1 LSFLSS
7 PIAPSWLL
15 NLSIFVHDIFCFFL
29 FPMERFRSRSCR
41 EGRIQMEGYHGDKAA
56 PANMKDLRSYSV
68 SNAVSAQPNQLGN
81 EVKIKKGKS
90 NLGSFS
96 KRWSFN
102 DPELK
107 RKRRVA
113 NYKVYAMEGKM
124 KGTLRK
130 SIRWI
135 KDTCTQVVHGWRWSM
150 TTSS

>member
-1 LSFLSS
+1 
-7 PIAPSWLL
+7 
-15 NLSIFVHDIFCFFL
+15 
-29 FPMERFRSRSCR
+29 MERFRSRSCR

-113 NYKVYAMEGKM
+113 SYKVYAMEGKM

-135 KDTCTQVVHGWRWSM
+135 KDTCTQVVHGWR
-150 TTSS
+150 